1 MLDKVAIVILN
12 WNGKSF
18 LSQFLPT
25 VIKHSALAKIYVADN
40 CSTDGSLAFI
50 TQHYPSITIIKNDKN
65 DGFAKGY
72 NDALAQV
79 KASYY
84 VLLNSD
90 VEVTENWLMPIVT
103 LLDENKDIAA
113 CQPKILDYN
122 NKNKFEYAGA
132 CGGYIDTYG
141 YPFCRGRLFSNL
153 ETDDNQYNNL
163 QEIFWATGACLFIRS
178 QAFWHVNGF
187 DGDYFAHMEEIDLC
201 WRLKNRG
208 YQIYVQPAS
217 VVYHVGGGTLNKI
230 NPKKTFLNFK
240 NNLITY
246 TKNAPSNYLFF
257 KILWRLVLDGVAGIK
272 FLVEGNFSHFVAVIK
287 AHFSYYFSIKKT
299 LQKRKKLRQDKNFKQ
314 TQTAIL
320 NNNIVYLYF
329 IKGITKFSQIK
340 F

>member
-40 CSTDGSLAFI
+40 CSTDGSLDFI

-329 IKGITKFSQIK
+329 IKGVTKFSQLK